1 MKKHFFL
8 LLFAIVVNAGT
19 MFASTQVGKIWYDL
33 DESNKT
39 AKVTYQWS
47 TYSTYSGNIIIPDSI
62 KYWGDKYR
70 VTSIGDH
77 AFADCPNL
85 TSVTIPNSITSIGD
99 RAFRGCTSLTS
110 VTIPHSVTSIGE
122 SAFSNC
128 SGLTSITIGERV
140 SSIGNYAF
148 NGCTSLDS
156 IIINSNAIV
165 SKSYSSSSNLKNKFG
180 DQVTTY
186 IIGNNVTSIGNSAFR
201 GCDSLTTTIIGNSV
215 KSIGN
220 YAFENCSHLVSVTMG
235 DSVSTIGTRSFAL
248 CEKLSS
254 IGFSDNLTNIG
265 VYAFFGCKGL
275 TYLTFGNSVTSIENR
290 AFWYCSSLTSLEIP
304 AGITSIGDSTFWG
317 CSSLESVTLN
327 SNAIVGNN
335 NSTSSK
341 LSIIFGT
348 QVPNF
353 IIGDSVTSIGDQ
365 VFSGCTG
372 MTSVTIPNSVTSIG
386 NSAFRGCTSLT
397 SVTIPNSVTSI
408 GNYAFAGCT
417 GLSSFD
423 IPNGITSIDGTFDGC
438 TGLTSVTI
446 PNSVTII
453 GNYAF
458 AGCTGFTS
466 FDIPNGITSIGNY
479 AFDGCSGLTSVTIP
493 NSVTSIGYYAFNGCS
508 GLTSVTIPKNV
519 ASIGRAAFGGCTGL
533 TSVIWNAKKCADFS
547 SESYSPFYYN
557 RSNIISFLFGNEV
570 EHIPSRLCDTMSKL
584 TSIELPNSV
593 TSIGN
598 YAFYYCT
605 GLSSVELPNS
615 VTSIGNSA
623 FYNCIGLTS
632 VTIGNG
638 VTSIGNSAFNGISS
652 QASIYVSC
660 EEYNRYMELLKEY
673 SSLIRA
679 ESNDIIDYSHL
690 IQLFAD
696 EKKGRITVE
705 SEPNECDSTII
716 ISALPNAGYT
726 FLKWTDGNTNAYR
739 HFKLTA
745 DSQALGAIFKPEKI
759 SLSYLATGG
768 SNWGAITTDNT
779 DVWSYSSQY
788 GAVGKK
794 SSATGT
800 LFTPIK
806 DMSSSSYVTL
816 SFEHTHRYATTP
828 SDELTLWVAKDFK
841 GNWADSEWQQLTI
854 SPYASNTNWTFV
866 SVSINVPIEYV
877 GKNTVFAF
885 RYKSTGSKY
894 ATWEIKNLKITI
906 SGQDQYSVTT
916 ESDQT
921 HGRVEGAGLYDYLT
935 NVELTAVPNSGYH
948 FTQWNDGNNDN
959 PRVIVL
965 LRDTTIT
972 AEFEKNSYSVI
983 TESANPEWGA
993 TEGNKTALYLD
1004 EVEISASA
1012 NYGYHFTQWSDG
1024 NTNNPRTI
1032 ILTQDTSF
1040 TATFA
1045 KNTYSIT
1052 SNATNGTISG
1062 NPTAEYMDEVTL
1074 TAIPDYGYHF
1084 TRWSDGNT
1092 DNPRTFV
1099 VTQDTTFTAEFAIN
1113 QYEINVSCDEANGS
1127 IVGESGSFD
1136 YLSSHTYEA
1145 IPNNHYHFKQWS
1157 DGNTDN
1163 PRVITITQDTAL
1175 MAIFALDT
1183 YTISVSCNNLERG
1196 TVSMSE
1202 NSKILLMQASV
1213 IERTVTGPIP
1223 GSVSTNLS
1231 NGKTKLD
1238 IGKYFGIKFAAG
1250 SLREGDLFVIHIT
1263 KPADRSVG
1271 PNLYATPNT
1280 DKLIYTHPKD
1290 ATGIIGD
1297 LTIELPAGVDSLS
1310 SIYLYRNESD
1320 WNPYFDKIS
1329 IFRKEAEY
1337 LEEVTLTANSEY
1349 GYHFTQWSD
1358 GNTDN
1363 PRAFIITQDTT
1374 FTAEFA
1380 VDKSGTCGEDN
1391 QLTWTYDDE
1400 TKTLTISGSGA
1411 LTSNFTY
1418 GVEAPEQMQN
1428 LIIGNEV
1435 TAIGD
1440 SAFYGMSTIN
1450 HLVIGGS
1457 VASIGDY
1464 AFAECKNFDDIT
1476 CYATTVPTITE
1487 NTFANVG
1494 NKQYIYLY
1502 VPEGRQRAY
1511 LRDTYWGEFDIQVK
1525 NAEAVTEPTEDVV
1538 VTPSENSAEI
1548 VWPVVTGAE
1557 TYEIAITKD
1566 NQIVC
1571 TLTFNAQ
1578 GLLAGIAF
1586 APARG
1591 MAKQQQV
1598 EGFRFTVTGLTSN
1611 TQYGYS
1617 VVSKDASNNS
1627 LDTKSGLFTT
1637 TGIATG
1643 IDDISS
1649 SLQGGDRGRLIL
1661 LNGQIFI
1668 LRGDKTYTLTG
1679 QEVK

>member
-1 MKKHFFL
+1 MKTKIFTIL
-8 LLFAIVVNAGT
+8 LALIVSAGTLFASN
-19 MFASTQVGKIWYDL
+19 TQVDGIWYDF
-33 DESNKT
+33 DSSNKT
-39 AKVTYQWS
+39 ATVTYQGS
-47 TYSTYSGNIIIPDSI
+47 YFDSYSNEYTGTVIIPSSVI
-62 KYWGDKYR
+62 YNNEEYR
-70 VTSIGDH
+70 VTSIGFS
-77 AFADCPNL
+77 AFSYCSGL
-85 TSVTIPNSITSIGD
+85 TSVTIPNS
-99 RAFRGCTSLTS
+99 
-110 VTIPHSVTSIGE
+110 V
-122 SAFSNC
+122 
-128 SGLTSITIGERV
+128 
-140 SSIGNYAF
+140 
-148 NGCTSLDS
+148 
-156 IIINSNAIV
+156 
-165 SKSYSSSSNLKNKFG
+165 
-180 DQVTTY
+180 
-186 IIGNNVTSIGNSAFR
+186 
-201 GCDSLTTTIIGNSV
+201 
-215 KSIGN
+215 
-220 YAFENCSHLVSVTMG
+220 
-235 DSVSTIGTRSFAL
+235 
-248 CEKLSS
+248 
-254 IGFSDNLTNIG
+254 TNIG
-265 VYAFFGCKGL
+265 NCAFGSCQSL
-275 TYLTFGNSVTSIENR
+275 TAIEIPNSVTNIGNQ
-290 AFWYCSSLTSLEIP
+290 AFEYC
-304 AGITSIGDSTFWG
+304 AG
-317 CSSLESVTLN
+317 L
-327 SNAIVGNN
+327 
-335 NSTSSK
+335 K
-341 LSIIFGT
+341 
-348 QVPNF
+348 
-353 IIGDSVTSIGDQ
+353 
-365 VFSGCTG
+365 
-372 MTSVTIPNSVTSIG
+372 SVTIPNSVTSIG
-386 NSAFRGCTSLT
+386 NSTFNFCTGLSSVTIPNSITSIGNSAFYGCRRLI

-408 GNYAFAGCT
+408 GNQAFFYVPNIVYNGTAT
-417 GLSSFD
+417 GSPWGATLVNGYLDEILLYTDASKTNLIACSKD
-423 IPNGITSIDGTFDGC
+423 VEGDIIIPNSVINIGERAFELCS
-438 TGLTSVTI
+438 GLTSIEI
-446 PNSVTII
+446 PNSVTSI
-453 GNYAF
+453 GDRAF
-458 AGCTGFTS
+458 SGCRKLISVST
-466 FDIPNGITSIGNY
+466 PNNITSIGSSTFSNCSGLTSIEIPNSVTSIGSS
-479 AFDGCSGLTSVTIP
+479 AFSGCSGLTSVTI
-493 NSVTSIGYYAFNGCS
+493 NSDAIINKTFSSSSNFKNIFGDQVTTYIIGDSVTGIGRYAFEDCGN
-508 GLTSVTIPKNV
+508 LEF
-519 ASIGRAAFGGCTGL
+519 ASIGKNVTIIRSEAFYKCTNM
-533 TSVIWNAKKCADFS
+533 TSVLMQAEN
-547 SESYSPFYYN
+547 P
-557 RSNIISFLFGNEV
+557 
-570 EHIPSRLCDTMSKL
+570 P
-584 TSIELPNSV
+584 
-593 TSIGN
+593 
-598 YAFYYCT
+598 
-605 GLSSVELPNS
+605 
-615 VTSIGNSA
+615 
-623 FYNCIGLTS
+623 
-632 VTIGNG
+632 TIGASVFSN
-638 VTSIGNSAFNGISS
+638 NKL
-652 QASIYVSC
+652 ASIYVPCGAMDAYKSNWTTYASKIKYQSLPYTITT
-660 EEYNRYMELLKEY
+660 ESQNGIVKIDPDELTIC
-673 SSLIRA
+673 S
-679 ESNDIIDYSHL
+679 DIIL
-690 IQLFAD
+690 TAI
-696 EKKGRITVE
+696 
-705 SEPNECDSTII
+705 PNENYHFSQWSDGNIDNPRAILLTQDTTFIAEFSNQFSINVSCDERYGSIIGENGTFMYFSEHTYEAIPNYGYHFSQWSDGNKDNPRTII
-716 ISALPNAGYT
+716 LTQDSILIAEFEKNSYSIAMESANAEWGLAKGDKTGLYLDQLEISAIPNIGYH
-726 FLKWTDGNTNAYR
+726 FVQWSDGNTNNPRLFELTQDTSFVATFAKNIYNVVASCDSEQGSIEGVNGDFEYLSENTYIATSNYGYHFDHWVDTVLYSINDALSSSEAYV
-739 HFKLTA
+739 LTA
-745 DSQALGAIFKPEKI
+745 QLGNNEQTDDVYAIHGYITGTYRSYTNSYYISDTPGGEGKFIIFKANTSAKKGDHVLVVGHLYNYLGTTPETYAGASMQVISEEDTIYAILISNYKNPRTIKVKNTLHTNAIF
-759 SLSYLATGG
+759 A
-768 SNWGAITTDNT
+768 
-779 DVWSYSSQY
+779 
-788 GAVGKK
+788 
-794 SSATGT
+794 
-800 LFTPIK
+800 
-806 DMSSSSYVTL
+806 
-816 SFEHTHRYATTP
+816 
-828 SDELTLWVAKDFK
+828 
-841 GNWADSEWQQLTI
+841 
-854 SPYASNTNWTFV
+854 
-866 SVSINVPIEYV
+866 
-877 GKNTVFAF
+877 KNT
-885 RYKSTGSKY
+885 YTI
-894 ATWEIKNLKITI
+894 TKNANNGTI
-906 SGQDQYSVTT
+906 SGNST
-916 ESDQT
+916 
-921 HGRVEGAGLYDYLT
+921 AKYLDE
-935 NVELTAVPNSGYH
+935 VLLTAIPNNYYH
-948 FTQWNDGNNDN
+948 FTQWSDGNTDN
-959 PRVIVL
+959 PRTFVMTQ
-965 LRDTTIT
+965 DTTFI

-1004 EVEISASA
+1004 EVEIYASA

-1024 NTNNPRTI
+1024 NTDNPRTI

-1280 DKLIYTHPKD
+1280 DKLIYTHPED

-1548 VWPVVTGAE
+1548 VWPVVTRAE